1 MSRLAQAVQ
10 QQVNELVKT
19 GRAARRRHVAEDDSP
34 DAAAIAPTDATEE
47 LAGSVE
53 SGVSAPDETAPAT
66 TEGDN
71 MAKKKVTTTNK
82 RAKAGKAKKKVTRH
96 SAKRKSSGR
105 SRVTAGAVFTF
116 VKSVN
121 NLQPRAKAILN
132 AIEKIGSGTAVQVA
146 ARVVKSDYDGKQEL
160 VYLSGFFL
168 RKFVKLGAVSVEA

>member
-1 MSRLAQAVQ
+1 
-10 QQVNELVKT
+10 
-19 GRAARRRHVAEDDSP
+19 
-34 DAAAIAPTDATEE
+34 
-47 LAGSVE
+47 
-53 SGVSAPDETAPAT
+53 
-66 TEGDN
+66 